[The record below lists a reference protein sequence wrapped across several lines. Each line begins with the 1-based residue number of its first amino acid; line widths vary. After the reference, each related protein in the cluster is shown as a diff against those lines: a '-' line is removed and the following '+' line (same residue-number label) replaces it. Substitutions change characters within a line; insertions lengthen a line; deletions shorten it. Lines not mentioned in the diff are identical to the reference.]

1 MISKFFFGGM
11 YMQEFILFIM
21 TFISVYIIY
30 QLFVVL
36 KYKRKKDNKNY
47 KEPFEVLYLRRKYNL
62 DMKKINFKT
71 LLQVISLVSSFDIA
85 LIVSIISHIKNVYLQ
100 LLCGFVLILV
110 FILLSYH
117 VVYLI
122 YKRKDLIIDERN
134 K

>member
-1 MISKFFFGGM
+1 
-11 YMQEFILFIM
+11 MQEFILFIM

-85 LIVSIISHIKNVYLQ
+85 LIVSIISHIKNMYLQ

-117 VVYLI
+117 IVYLI

>member
-1 MISKFFFGGM
+1 
-11 YMQEFILFIM
+11 MQEFILFIM

-30 QLFVVL
+30 RLFVVL

-85 LIVSIISHIKNVYLQ
+85 LIVSIISHIKNMYLQ

-117 VVYLI
+117 IVYLI

>member
-1 MISKFFFGGM
+1 
-11 YMQEFILFIM
+11 MQEFILFIM

-36 KYKRKKDNKNY
+36 KYKRKNDNKNY

-85 LIVSIISHIKNVYLQ
+85 LIVSIISHIKNMYLQ

-117 VVYLI
+117 IVYLI

>member
-1 MISKFFFGGM
+1 
-11 YMQEFILFIM
+11 MQEFILFIM

-62 DMKKINFKT
+62 NMKKINFKN

-85 LIVSIISHIKNVYLQ
+85 LIVSIISHIKNMYLQ

-117 VVYLI
+117 IVYLI

>member
-1 MISKFFFGGM
+1 
-11 YMQEFILFIM
+11 MQEFILFIM

-62 DMKKINFKT
+62 NMKKINFKT

-85 LIVSIISHIKNVYLQ
+85 LIVSIISHIKNMYLQ

-117 VVYLI
+117 IVYLI